1 MAKTKD
7 KTKEIQNVEII
18 KHVEQEIVTVSTGI
32 GLNSKGVI
40 LKTYDD
46 LAKFSDVV
54 FKSGLAPKSFT
65 SPQAVMIA
73 IQLGAEIGI
82 SPMMSIQNIAVIN
95 GIPSIYGDAMKAVIL
110 ASGTCEYIN
119 ETYEGTPYE
128 DTFMAVCV
136 SKRKGQKETRETF
149 SVADAKKAGLWNKE
163 GTWQKYPKR
172 LLKFRARGFNLRDG
186 WADILKGMKSFEEI
200 SDYSIE
206 DSNVKKNNNYKSG
219 TTKMRDTMNELPP
232 EDDDEVKYE
241 EVK

>member
-1 MAKTKD
+1 MAKIK
-7 KTKEIQNVEII
+7 KEEKPSVEII
-18 KHVEQEIVTVSTGI
+18 QHKEEPKEIAIVNTGI

-73 IQLGAEIGI
+73 VQLGAEIGLT
-82 SPMMSIQNIAVIN
+82 PMMSIQNIAVIN
-95 GIPSIYGDAMKAVIL
+95 GIPSIYGDAMKALVL
-110 ASGTCEYIN
+110 SSNECEYVR
-119 ETYEGTPYE
+119 EYFEGTPYH
-128 DTFMAVCV
+128 DDFAAVCV
-136 SKRKGQKETRETF
+136 SKRKGQQETIEKF

-172 LLKFRARGFNLRDG
+172 MLKFRARGFNLRDNYS
-186 WADILKGMKSFEEI
+186 DLLKGLRSVEETNDFSI
-200 SDYSIE
+200 SDSYTN
-206 DSNVKKNNNYKSG
+206 SNNTTVKKSG
-219 TTKMRDTMNELPP
+219 ATKMRETMGQMPP
-232 EDDDEVKYE
+232 DDETEYE

>member
-7 KTKEIQNVEII
+7 KSKEIQNVEII
-18 KHVEQEIVTVSTGI
+18 KHVEQEIVPVSTGI

-82 SPMMSIQNIAVIN
+82 SPMMAIQNIAVIN
-95 GIPSIYGDAMKAVIL
+95 GIPSIYGDAMKAIVL

-186 WADILKGMKSFEEI
+186 WADIMKGMKSVEEVQ
-200 SDYSIE
+200 DYEILNS
-206 DSNVKKNNNYKSG
+206 SNNSVVKKYSN
-219 TTKMRDTMNELPP
+219 TKMRDTMNELPP
-232 EDDDEVKYE
+232 EDDDEVNYE